1 MDDELLTVSEAA
13 KRLKI
18 HEVTLR
24 GMLRA
29 GKVKGMKFGAREW
42 RIPSSSL
49 REFIECKMGQTL
61 ATHSVG
67 KDK

>member
-1 MDDELLTVSEAA
+1 MEDELLTVTEAA

-24 GMLRA
+24 GMLRS
-29 GKVKGMKFGAREW
+29 GQVRGMKFGARQW

-49 REFIECKMGQTL
+49 QEFINGKMGPNP
-61 ATHSVG
+61 AEMAG
-67 KDK
+67 KEK